1 MSEMSISKLAFS
13 SMMIPSI
20 WVNSGRW
27 VASMDSFLKILEME
41 KAFWGASGC
50 SAMYLMLLTVLCVL
64 RIAASAFS
72 LDHVPPHPVDPVSPP
87 FSWMF
92 LISSTMSSSS
102 MWMLAGPSR

>member
-1 MSEMSISKLAFS
+1 MIDINMSKSAFS

-20 WVNSGRW
+20 CVNSGRW

-50 SAMYLMLLTVLCVL
+50 SAMYFMLLTVLCVL
-64 RIAASAFS
+64 RSADSAFS
-72 LDHVPPHPVDPVSPP
+72 LDHVPPQPVDPVSPP

-92 LISSTMSSSS
+92 LTISTSSSSS
-102 MWMLAGPSR
+102 MCMDEGCSR

>member
-1 MSEMSISKLAFS
+1 MEISMLKSALS
-13 SMMIPSI
+13 SMTIPSI

-41 KAFWGASGC
+41 NAFLGASGC
-50 SAMYLMLLTVLCVL
+50 SAMYLILLTVLWVL
-64 RIAASAFS
+64 SSADSAFS

-92 LISSTMSSSS
+92 LTISTSSSSS
-102 MWMLAGPSR
+102 MCMDEGCSR